1 MSFDSSTDS
10 QRRDSCLFNQ
20 SGMTAEGSN
29 PTVFRCSGQIGPRQ
43 TTLSRNWQANET
55 ESQSNSTVHATDYFG
70 QNMVAFRRE
79 QLSATSACD
88 VN

>member
-1 MSFDSSTDS
+1 MSLDSSTDS
-10 QRRDSCLFNQ
+10 QRRDPTNQ
-20 SGMTAEGSN
+20 TGMAAEECN
-29 PTVFRCSGQIGPRQ
+29 RTVFRCSGKIGPRR

-55 ESQSNSTVHATDYFG
+55 ESQSNSTVQATGYFG

-88 VN
+88 VD